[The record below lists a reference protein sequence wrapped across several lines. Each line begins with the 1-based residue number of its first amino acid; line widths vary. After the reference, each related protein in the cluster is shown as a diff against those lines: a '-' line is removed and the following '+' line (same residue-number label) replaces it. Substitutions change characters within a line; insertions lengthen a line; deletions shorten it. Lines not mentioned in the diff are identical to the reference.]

1 MKEFFHSGKF
11 KVIIC
16 IFALVFGIMIYAAI
30 SGNNI
35 IFPQS
40 VLDTISQPF
49 VAAGKAV
56 SDWVSGTIDTL
67 VNAGKYKAEN
77 ERLREMLTDMYGQLI
92 DKEKTDEE
100 NEQYRTILGIAE
112 EHTDYTWSP
121 PCTVIARNAGDIY
134 GGFTIDR
141 GTADGIAVYDPVF
154 TSVGLVGM
162 ISETSEHYS
171 VVKTILSPDVN
182 VGVMTAETRSV
193 GVTENDAEYAA
204 SGCCLVSYVS
214 KGSEIKQG
222 DVVITS
228 GSSVFPGDIMVG
240 TVQSVFVDNNG
251 LTKHAVI
258 TPTEDVFKVTQVF
271 VVTGFEG
278 KDDQ

>member
-1 MKEFFHSGKF
+1 MKEFFHSVRF
-11 KVIIC
+11 KIIIC

-30 SGNNI
+30 AGNNI
-35 IFPQS
+35 IFPRS
-40 VLDTISQPF
+40 VLETITQPF

-56 SDWVSGTIDTL
+56 SDWTADTIDTL
-67 VNAGKYKAEN
+67 ANAGKYKEEN

-112 EHTDYTWSP
+112 EHSDYTWSP
-121 PCTVIARNAGDIY
+121 PCSVIARNAGDLY

-141 GTADGIAVYDPVF
+141 GSADGIALYDPVF

-162 ISETSEHYS
+162 ISEISEHYA

-182 VGVMTAETRSV
+182 VGVMTAETKSV

-204 SGCCLVSYVS
+204 SGYCLMSFIS
-214 KGSEIKQG
+214 KGSEIKEG

-228 GSSVFPGDIMVG
+228 GSSVFPGDIIFG
-240 TVQSVFVDNNG
+240 TVKSVFVDKNG

-258 TPTEDVFKVTQVF
+258 IPGEDVFSITQVF
-271 VVTGFEG
+271 VVTGFDG

>member
-40 VLDTISQPF
+40 ILDTISQPF

-77 ERLREMLTDMYGQLI
+77 ERLREMLTEMYGQLI

-112 EHTDYTWSP
+112 EHNDYTWSP

-134 GGFTIDR
+134 GGFTIDC

-162 ISETSEHYS
+162 ISETAEHYS

-222 DVVITS
+222 DVGITS

-240 TVQSVFVDNNG
+240 TVKSVFVDNNG